1 MIAGKIYTVPFRR
14 KRQGRTNYRKRLKL
28 LVSNRFRFVVRKSL
42 KNFQVAVVEYS
53 PKGDRVLLAV
63 SSNTLAKLGWNYGGG
78 NLPSA
83 YLTGFLAGKK
93 AIEKGVKELI
103 LDIGFNNSSKGSGL
117 YAVLAG
123 AADAGLKIPFDKEM
137 LPQKERLS
145 GEHIAKYAQALKNE
159 DQRYKKQFSEYIKK
173 GLNPEGITANF
184 NSVKGKMH
192 G

>member
-1 MIAGKIYTVPFRR
+1 MISGKTYTMPFRR
-14 KRQGRTNYRKRLKL
+14 KRLGRTNYRKRLKL
-28 LVSNRFRFVVRKSL
+28 LVSNRLRFVVRKSL
-42 KNFQVAVVEYS
+42 KNFHAAVVEYS
-53 PKGDRVLLAV
+53 PKGDKVLLAV
-63 SSNTLAKLGWNYGGG
+63 SSNTLAKLGWNYCGG

-93 AIEKGVKELI
+93 ALEKGIKDPI

-123 AADAGLKIPFDKEM
+123 AVDAGLKIPFEKEM

-159 DQRYKKQFSEYIKK
+159 AQRYKKQFSGYIKK
-173 GLNPEGITANF
+173 GMNPEDITANF